1 MKKIPIFIVCGKSP
15 WTSLGGGYGKYTLSL
30 LKVLK
35 KIGHKVF
42 TIHLDKNV
50 NVTALPILP
59 FYSLILSRKIEK
71 ICVQKKYQKIIVW
84 GIGPWGLAGAI
95 LKRKLKNKVIL
106 INNYFT
112 SVKHEWEGMLKCLKV
127 SDYGLLRKIQYLFL
141 FFTLQPVLTCL
152 EEYLLHKADLII
164 VNYQST
170 QNILIRQFKLK
181 KYKFFHSSF
190 FLETEKTEVPGPM
203 SQKLPR
209 TFILTVVRHDPRK
222 GINILLHAYKILI
235 DKGYKI
241 PLVIVGTGELFKAN
255 IKLAFRLGISS
266 WVKFLGYVR
275 DTTPL
280 MKKAKLFCLPSLE
293 EGAGSIAINEAMMYG
308 LPIVSTNIDGIS
320 EDIINK
326 KNGILFKAGNSNDLA
341 MQIKY
346 LLDNPNCANT
356 LGKTARKI
364 YSEKF
369 TQRKMIED
377 TQRLLTL
384 SLKSK

>member
-15 WTSLGGGYGKYTLSL
+15 WTSLGGGYGKYALSL
-30 LKVLK
+30 FKVLK

-42 TIHLDKNV
+42 TIHLDKKA

-59 FYSLILSRKIEK
+59 FYSLILSRKIER

-112 SVKHEWEGMLKCLKV
+112 SVKHEWQGMLQGLKI

-141 FFTLQPVLTCL
+141 FFSLQPFLTFL
-152 EEYLLHKADLII
+152 EGYLLAKADRIV
-164 VNYQST
+164 VNYEST

-181 KYKFFHSSF
+181 KSKFFYSSF
-190 FLETEKTEVPGPM
+190 FLEIEKIKNQLSISKKFPF
-203 SQKLPR
+203 K
-209 TFILTVVRHDPRK
+209 FILTVARHDARK
-222 GINILLHAYKILI
+222 GINILLHAQKILI
-235 DKGYKI
+235 EKGYKI

-255 IKLAFRLGISS
+255 IKLASRLGLSS
-266 WVKFLGYVR
+266 LVKFLGYVKNI
-275 DTTPL
+275 TPL
-280 MKKAKLFCLPSLE
+280 MSRATIFCLPSFE
-293 EGAGSIAINEAMMYG
+293 EGAGALVINEAVKHG
-308 LPIVSTNIDGIS
+308 LPIVAPNIDGIK
-320 EDIINK
+320 EDILNK
-326 KNGILFKAGNSNDLA
+326 KTGILFKAGNSNDLA
-341 MQIKY
+341 MHIKY
-346 LLDNPNCANT
+346 LLDNPNYAKG

-369 TQRKMIED
+369 TQRKMVED

-384 SLKSK
+384 SLKSR